1 VIRYQFY
8 MTKPQIQS
16 LLALALSVTISIGTI
31 HPFNPVLAQPM
42 VVKDP
47 NLKVELFAQG
57 LKSPTSMA
65 FLGPNDILV
74 LEKDTGTVQRIVN
87 GKMLPQPILQVPVST
102 TSERGMLG
110 IAIAKHTNGPTY
122 VFLYYTKLGS
132 GTQSLANVLYR
143 YELVNNQQL
152 SNRKLLLNL
161 PAIPGSAHNG
171 GKVVIGPDNNVYVV
185 IGDLKAHRT
194 QAQNVANG
202 PPADSTG
209 GILRVTTDGQPIPN
223 SPLGQDTAAPLNLYY
238 AYGIRNS
245 FGIDFDPVS
254 GKLWD
259 TENGPKYGDE
269 INLVEP
275 GFNSGWVQVMGI
287 WTPEGAIG
295 KETAGPVNSN
305 PSSNLVDFGGKG
317 KYRAPEFIWFK
328 PVAPTALKFFD
339 SEKLGK
345 QYQNNMFVG
354 DIKNGNLYNFKLN
367 QDRTGLVLND
377 TTLSNKISNTPQ
389 DSQPLIFASGFE
401 GGITDLQVGP
411 EDGYLY
417 VLTFAGSIYRIT
429 P

>member
-1 VIRYQFY
+1 
-8 MTKPQIQS
+8 
-16 LLALALSVTISIGTI
+16 
-31 HPFNPVLAQPM
+31 
-42 VVKDP
+42 
-47 NLKVELFAQG
+47 
-57 LKSPTSMA
+57 
-65 FLGPNDILV
+65 
-74 LEKDTGTVQRIVN
+74 DTGTVQRIVN

-152 SNRKLLLNL
+152 SNPKLLLNL

>member
-1 VIRYQFY
+1 

-31 HPFNPVLAQPM
+31 HPFNSVLAQPM

-152 SNRKLLLNL
+152 SNPKLLLNL

-305 PSSNLVDFGGKG
+305 PSSNLVDFEGKG